1 MALSKMQRVT
11 GTIGVVAPPLAGANE
26 MPKRAF
32 NLRLWFAVCALG
44 TIAAVSAMSAYAVT
58 DFLTTSLLER
68 EAEVSQEFM
77 ESIIRVDGAAMF
89 GGETSQQEQ
98 SLSYYASHIMSM
110 PGIIRVNIYS
120 ADRRMLWS
128 NEKQLIGQVYNDN
141 QELVAASKGQRVT
154 EIGSVSG
161 DTKAEH
167 VALAETGHFVEAYIP
182 IREDR
187 GQGKVL
193 GIVEIYKLPQSLDA
207 TIRSAT
213 AIVWFAAALSA
224 LLLYSSLYW
233 IVQRG
238 ALLIE
243 RQQDNIGRMEA
254 FAAIGQMASAVAHS
268 LRNPMASIRS
278 SAELWHSGLPPDERW
293 AAAEVIA
300 EVDRMDGYVRDLLAY
315 ARAEPYQLQ
324 AVDFAKVAGRVIGK
338 YAQAIKRY
346 RIEVAGGIEATP
358 VRVMA
363 DEMLLEQA
371 LNSIVTNAIE
381 AMPTGGRLDLS
392 VVPATE
398 ADRVRIAVVDSG
410 AGIPGEIIDRV
421 AHSYFTTKAR
431 GLGLGLVL
439 AKGIIERFGGQLTIA
454 SQPGAGTTVAI
465 ELRSA

>member
-1 MALSKMQRVT
+1 
-11 GTIGVVAPPLAGANE
+11 
-26 MPKRAF
+26 
-32 NLRLWFAVCALG
+32 
-44 TIAAVSAMSAYAVT
+44 
-58 DFLTTSLLER
+58 
-68 EAEVSQEFM
+68 
-77 ESIIRVDGAAMF
+77 
-89 GGETSQQEQ
+89 
-98 SLSYYASHIMSM
+98 
-110 PGIIRVNIYS
+110 
-120 ADRRMLWS
+120 
-128 NEKQLIGQVYNDN
+128 
-141 QELVAASKGQRVT
+141 
-154 EIGSVSG
+154 
-161 DTKAEH
+161 
-167 VALAETGHFVEAYIP
+167 
-182 IREDR
+182 
-187 GQGKVL
+187 
-193 GIVEIYKLPQSLDA
+193 
-207 TIRSAT
+207 
-213 AIVWFAAALSA
+213 
-224 LLLYSSLYW
+224 
-233 IVQRG
+233 
-238 ALLIE
+238 
-243 RQQDNIGRMEA
+243 
-254 FAAIGQMASAVAHS
+254 MASAVAHS

-346 RIEVAGGIEATP
+346 RIEVAGGIEAAP